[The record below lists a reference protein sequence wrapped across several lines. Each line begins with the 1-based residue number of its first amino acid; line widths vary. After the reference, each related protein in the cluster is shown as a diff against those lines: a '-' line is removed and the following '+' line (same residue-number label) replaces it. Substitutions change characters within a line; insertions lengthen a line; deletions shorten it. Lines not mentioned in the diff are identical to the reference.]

1 MNNNNKQMNFNNN
14 PFLNANNPFQLLNN
28 NALIGNSNNF
38 LDYLSQAV
46 SNNILQAFINNNQ
59 NQSNYLQFN
68 NNPNQVGNI
77 HSKDIFNYKKK
88 FKKDNKSLNEDKNIL
103 FDKEKNI
110 QYQNST
116 KKRKDNINK
125 FLLNYRLKNMNNN
138 QYNATEKMSKNID
151 FLNKNR
157 KELVDESELKDKKR
171 KKNNDDKKE
180 KGINF
185 IKNEIRGK
193 NEDKEQKNKNIKIN
207 NFNNNLLNDDLNSEQ
222 DIFSKS
228 NNDNN
233 KEDLKKIFLDEI
245 FNQKIIA
252 KNYEISK
259 EYFKEIE
266 MPPYGNCFY
275 CCLSY
280 FLYKNYNNHMEIRKL
295 IYQYITNNPE
305 EFYIFFEGNDNE
317 KLNNYSPQILL
328 EDYVE
333 KNNKD
338 GEYAG
343 DIEYTVACK
352 IFNIKIILLI
362 KGYYGLN
369 VFNIYLNE
377 NSDSNNIVV
386 VYILFINKNH
396 FNYLEVKNF
405 KDIEEESLNLRISNS
420 IDKNLLEWEKI
431 RKKEYPLSL
440 KWYPEIYREMY
451 YFFKYDITP
460 EERFKQT
467 TNPSQYIKRFKDL
480 AKKSFYYNSDRLFFI
495 KSCNCLRLPNGEFE
509 DINKVILKK
518 IPFTYEILPILDELH
533 NANGHISYRTLA
545 KKFLEEDYFVDNIEL
560 VTKEYSTQCPECY
573 AKFFSRKI
581 IKSSKIIFDEGP
593 HYRLLIDI
601 TYLDKKFYLDKTNY
615 KYIIDCID
623 HFSKFYWGYL
633 IRDKTANTTLNKI
646 KNFIGINKK
655 PVIVQTDNRLEFKN
669 KIVENYFK
677 EEGIKHIFSRPHHP
691 QTNGCLERY
700 HRELHK
706 FMKNY
711 LKGKKILKMRI

>member
-88 FKKDNKSLNEDKNIL
+88 SKKDNKSLNEDKNIL

-185 IKNEIRGK
+185 IKSEISGK

-207 NFNNNLLNDDLNSEQ
+207 NFNNKLLNDDLNSEQ

-280 FLYKNYNNHMEIRKL
+280 FLYKSYNNHMEIRKL

-305 EFYIFFEGNDNE
+305 EF
-317 KLNNYSPQILL
+317 L
-328 EDYVE
+328 
-333 KNNKD
+333 
-338 GEYAG
+338 
-343 DIEYTVACK
+343 
-352 IFNIKIILLI
+352 
-362 KGYYGLN
+362 
-369 VFNIYLNE
+369 
-377 NSDSNNIVV
+377 
-386 VYILFINKNH
+386 
-396 FNYLEVKNF
+396 
-405 KDIEEESLNLRISNS
+405 
-420 IDKNLLEWEKI
+420 
-431 RKKEYPLSL
+431 KEM
-440 KWYPEIYREMY
+440 IM
-451 YFFKYDITP
+451 
-460 EERFKQT
+460 
-467 TNPSQYIKRFKDL
+467 
-480 AKKSFYYNSDRLFFI
+480 KS
-495 KSCNCLRLPNGEFE
+495 
-509 DINKVILKK
+509 
-518 IPFTYEILPILDELH
+518 
-533 NANGHISYRTLA
+533 
-545 KKFLEEDYFVDNIEL
+545 
-560 VTKEYSTQCPECY
+560 
-573 AKFFSRKI
+573 
-581 IKSSKIIFDEGP
+581 
-593 HYRLLIDI
+593 
-601 TYLDKKFYLDKTNY
+601 
-615 KYIIDCID
+615 
-623 HFSKFYWGYL
+623 
-633 IRDKTANTTLNKI
+633 
-646 KNFIGINKK
+646 
-655 PVIVQTDNRLEFKN
+655 
-669 KIVENYFK
+669 
-677 EEGIKHIFSRPHHP
+677 
-691 QTNGCLERY
+691 
-700 HRELHK
+700 
-706 FMKNY
+706 
-711 LKGKKILKMRI
+711 